1 MPINVMIVDDIPEI
15 SSHFSFVLQNEKDI
29 NVVGVASKG
38 SEAVKKAIKL
48 KPDVILMD
56 IQMETDDAGLIAT
69 KQILEK
75 LPDTKIIM
83 LTIHDSI
90 QNITEAYMH
99 GAVDYVLKTS
109 SVREIIDAIF
119 DAVNQVNFSNSVN
132 KAIINEM
139 IKLKKAQSDMILSFK
154 LLSNLTNS
162 DLEIIELLCQG
173 KKYKEIAKDRFVEE
187 VSIRS
192 RINKIS
198 KKLNGTSIRELV
210 NLLNSC
216 NFFEA
221 YHEHKTE
228 G

>member
-15 SSHFSFVLQNEKDI
+15 SSHFSFVLQNEKDM

-90 QNITEAYMH
+90 QNITEAYIQRKKNKLML
-99 GAVDYVLKTS
+99 YRLFNFIP
-109 SVREIIDAIF
+109 RE
-119 DAVNQVNFSNSVN
+119 
-132 KAIINEM
+132 
-139 IKLKKAQSDMILSFK
+139 
-154 LLSNLTNS
+154 LTGN
-162 DLEIIELLCQG
+162 G
-173 KKYKEIAKDRFVEE
+173 KK
-187 VSIRS
+187 
-192 RINKIS
+192 NKGIFS
-198 KKLNGTSIRELV
+198 GLWK
-210 NLLNSC
+210 
-216 NFFEA
+216 
-221 YHEHKTE
+221 
-228 G
+228 